1 MQFDSLANYKNS
13 ASYLHLDQGDIAY
26 WQSKKSDLDAPYGC
40 FVHGFPSAS
49 WDWQHQWQALE
60 GNYNLIACDLL
71 GFGVSSKPH
80 PHKYSVVEQADIVLA
95 VLAHCNIQECHIV
108 AHDYGVSVAQE
119 ILSQLDQKAQ
129 VTEMSKVTSPATAL
143 RRILSIC
150 FLNGGLFAESHRPI
164 ITQKLLKSSIGPVF
178 AKLMSKSTM
187 RKGFNK
193 VFSKHH
199 PPSDREIDMLWEL
212 LHFNSGTHVL
222 PSILTYIDE
231 RAVHRDKWVNS
242 MGDASFPIGFING
255 VHDPVSGQH
264 MLEQFMSLF
273 PNYPSRGIDVGHYPQ
288 LEDPQLVTSLIEAFL
303 ETGKLS

>member
-13 ASYLHLDQGDIAY
+13 ASYLHLGQGDIAY
-26 WQSKKSDLDAPYGC
+26 WQSMKAGLDAPYVC
-40 FVHGFPSAS
+40 FIHGFPSAS
-49 WDWQHQWQALE
+49 WDWQHQWQSLE
-60 GNYNLIACDLL
+60 SKYNLIACDLL
-71 GFGVSSKPH
+71 GFGVSGKPH

-119 ILSQLDQKAQ
+119 VLSQLDQKAL
-129 VTEMSKVTSPATAL
+129 VTATSKVTSANTAL
-143 RRILSIC
+143 TRILSIC

-164 ITQKLLKSSIGPVF
+164 LTQKLLKSLIGPVF

-193 VFSKHH
+193 VFSKHN
-199 PPSDREIDMLWEL
+199 PPSDHEIDMFWEL
-212 LHFNSGTHVL
+212 LCFEAGTRVL

-231 RAVHRDKWVNS
+231 RAVHRDKWVYS
-242 MGDASFPIGFING
+242 MGNATFPIGFING

-264 MLEQFMSLF
+264 MLERFASLF
-273 PNYPSRGIDVGHYPQ
+273 PSYPSKGIDVGHYPQ
-288 LEDPQLVTSLIEAFL
+288 LEDAQLVTSLIELFL
-303 ETGKLS
+303 ATGKLS